1 MKIEEGRFYQDG
13 DEDIWQ
19 AVSFSVL
26 MFVAHADGD
35 PNVTAFD
42 VVPALRVANHNGPLV
57 EVRPTGWEAV

>member
-1 MKIEEGRFYQDG
+1 MTIEEGHFYRDS

-35 PNVTAFD
+35 PNVSAFD
-42 VVPALRVANHNGPLV
+42 VVPAERIADRNGPLV
-57 EVRPTGWEAV
+57 EVRPTGWEEV